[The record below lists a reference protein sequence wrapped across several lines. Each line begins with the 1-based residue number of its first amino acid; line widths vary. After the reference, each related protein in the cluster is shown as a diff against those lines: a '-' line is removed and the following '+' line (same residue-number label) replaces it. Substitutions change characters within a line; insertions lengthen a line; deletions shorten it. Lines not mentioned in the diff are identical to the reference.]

1 MQYRLKDC
9 LEKVIDNRG
18 KNPTYFDKEKYPVI
32 DNVYIKNNYYIND
45 KIVNRYI
52 DQETYDNFLR
62 GYVENDMPIMTLV
75 GSGIGNVGLI
85 KNEKVAIVQNT
96 IGFKTK
102 SILESK
108 YLYYWFL
115 TKQQELQNFNRG
127 SGQPSIKKTDIE
139 NMIIELPE
147 IKEQRRIVNILEKI
161 DDKIELNNQINDNL
175 LKLNNQLYEE
185 YFINNI
191 NKNADEINLKDLI
204 KVVNGY
210 SYKGS
215 ELTDESDIGLAT
227 IKNFERKGGFKE
239 DGFKPLNSQK
249 IKEEQI
255 VEKND
260 ILVACTDLTQQA
272 DIIGN
277 AVLLLGKAEYEK
289 VIISM
294 DLVKII
300 PKENIDKYVI
310 FSILNSREF
319 KNFALGYK
327 SGTTVLHLNKKCFDD
342 FIIRIPAND
351 KLDIF
356 SKMVKTNYEKMSN
369 ILEENRRLEK
379 LRDTLLPKLMNGE
392 INLYNIE
399 V

>member
-1 MQYRLKDC
+1 MEFKNYKLVDVMNGFKYGSMPKKDKIRN
-9 LEKVIDNRG
+9 EG
-18 KNPTYFDKEKYPVI
+18 KYPI
-32 DNVYIKNNYYIND
+32 YTGYLISGYYDECNIEKETLIVVARGVGGTGDVKLTPDKCFLTNLSIAMFNEE
-45 KIVNRYI
+45 KIVTN
-52 DQETYDNFLR
+52 
-62 GYVENDMPIMTLV
+62 
-75 GSGIGNVGLI
+75 
-85 KNEKVAIVQNT
+85 
-96 IGFKTK
+96 
-102 SILESK
+102 K
-108 YLYYWFL
+108 YLYYYFKIHNL
-115 TKQQELQNFNRG
+115 RYLDSG
-127 SGQPSIKKTDIE
+127 SAQSQITINDLKNVKIPIPSIEKQNQIVKILNDID
-139 NMIIELPE
+139 
-147 IKEQRRIVNILEKI
+147 K
-161 DDKIELNNQINDNL
+161 KIELNNQINDNL

-185 YFINNI
+185 YFIKNI
-191 NKNADEINLKDLI
+191 NENADEINLKDLI

-210 SYKGS
+210 SYKGN
-215 ELTDESDIGLAT
+215 ELIDESDIGLAT

-239 DGFKPLNSQK
+239 DGFKPLNPKK

-300 PKENIDKYVI
+300 PKDNIDKYVV

-342 FIIRIPAND
+342 FIIKLPAND
-351 KLDIF
+351 KLDVF
-356 SKMVKTNYEKMSN
+356 SKMVKTNYEKISN

-392 INLYNIE
+392 IDLDKIE
-399 V
+399 I

>member
-1 MQYRLKDC
+1 MIFDEVKLKKIATILNGRAYKQNEL
-9 LEKVIDNRG
+9 LEDGKYKVLRVGNFFTSDKWYFSDLELDENKYCDFGDLLYAWSANFGPKIWNEGKTIFHYHIWKIELKENID
-18 KNPTYFDKEKYPVI
+18 KNYLFYYLKFITDKL
-32 DNVYIKNNYYIND
+32 KNS
-45 KIVNRYI
+45 
-52 DQETYDNFLR
+52 TH
-62 GYVENDMPIMTLV
+62 
-75 GSGIGNVGLI
+75 GSVMMH
-85 KNEKVAIVQNT
+85 
-96 IGFKTK
+96 
-102 SILESK
+102 
-108 YLYYWFL
+108 L
-115 TKQQELQNFNRG
+115 TKVDMENQMIRLPNHDNQ
-127 SGQPSIKKTDIE
+127 KKIG
-139 NMIIELPE
+139 E
-147 IKEQRRIVNILEKI
+147 ILSNI
-161 DDKIELNNQINDNL
+161 DSKIELNNKINDNL

-191 NKNADEINLKDLI
+191 NENAYEINLKDLI

-215 ELTDESDIGLAT
+215 ELTDKSDIGLAT

-239 DGFKPLNSQK
+239 DGFKPLNPQK
-249 IKEEQI
+249 IKDEQI

-277 AVLLLGKAEYEK
+277 AVLLLGKAEYKK

-300 PKENIDKYVI
+300 PKDNIDKYVV

-342 FIIRIPAND
+342 FIIKLPAND
-351 KLDIF
+351 KLDVF
-356 SKMVKTNYEKMSN
+356 CKMVKTNYEKISN

-392 INLYNIE
+392 IDLDKIE
-399 V
+399 I

>member
-1 MQYRLKDC
+1 MEFKKYRLGEIATFSQGKQVDVKEQYATKGKDMKKFTRIVDYTNAS
-9 LEKVIDNRG
+9 E
-18 KNPTYFDKEKYPVI
+18 PV
-32 DNVYIKNNYYIND
+32 
-45 KIVNRYI
+45 R
-52 DQETYDNFLR
+52 
-62 GYVENDMPIMTLV
+62 YVENYGDRYFASENDLVMIRYGSQTAGMAVMGKNGIIANNLFKINLNNDIVLNKYMYYYLSQKEIFSYLRSSQSSSTMPAISFSIMN
-75 GSGIGNVGLI
+75 S
-85 KNEKVAIVQNT
+85 
-96 IGFKTK
+96 
-102 SILESK
+102 LEIDI
-108 YLYYWFL
+108 
-115 TKQQELQNFNRG
+115 
-127 SGQPSIKKTDIE
+127 PSIDYQKKAI
-139 NMIIELPE
+139 
-147 IKEQRRIVNILEKI
+147 NILLKIEK
-161 DDKIELNNQINDNL
+161 KQELNNKINDNL

-191 NKNADEINLKDLI
+191 NENAYEINLKDLI

-215 ELTDESDIGLAT
+215 ELTDKSDIGLAT

-239 DGFKPLNSQK
+239 DGFKPLNPQK
-249 IKEEQI
+249 IKDEQI

-277 AVLLLGKAEYEK
+277 AVLLLGKAEYKK

-300 PKENIDKYVI
+300 PKDNIDKYVV

-342 FIIRIPAND
+342 FIIKLPAND
-351 KLDIF
+351 KLDVF
-356 SKMVKTNYEKMSN
+356 CKMVKTNYEKISN

-392 INLYNIE
+392 IDLDKIE
-399 V
+399 I

>member
-175 LKLNNQLYEE
+175 EKQLIILFNEM
-185 YFINNI
+185 FF
-191 NKNADEINLKDLI
+191 KN
-204 KVVNGY
+204 
-210 SYKGS
+210 
-215 ELTDESDIGLAT
+215 
-227 IKNFERKGGFKE
+227 IKNNNTNEFEE
-239 DGFKPLNSQK
+239 K
-249 IKEEQI
+249 ILYDVLEVIDNRGKTPKLVETSDYPILDVRALSGNGRIINYDMCEKYVDEE
-255 VEKND
+255 VYNTFFRSGHPKKND
-260 ILVACTDLTQQA
+260 ILLSTVGSLAEMKLFIENKGTVAQNVVALRSKIDYPMYIYQYLKAIKSDLISYNIGSVQPSIKVTQFMKHSFYLPKSDELRKFENISVAYTNKMFNLHKEIESLTQ
-272 DIIGN
+272 
-277 AVLLLGKAEYEK
+277 
-289 VIISM
+289 
-294 DLVKII
+294 
-300 PKENIDKYVI
+300 
-310 FSILNSREF
+310 
-319 KNFALGYK
+319 
-327 SGTTVLHLNKKCFDD
+327 
-342 FIIRIPAND
+342 
-351 KLDIF
+351 
-356 SKMVKTNYEKMSN
+356 
-369 ILEENRRLEK
+369 

-392 INLYNIE
+392 IDLDKIE
-399 V
+399 I

>member
-1 MQYRLKDC
+1 MEFRKYKLGDIATFSQGKQVDLNQQY
-9 LEKVIDNRG
+9 EKEKENMKRFVRIVDYTNNDEPVRYVEDYGDRYYASENELVMIRYGSQTAGMAVMG
-18 KNPTYFDKEKYPVI
+18 KNGIIANNMFKINLNNDVALNKYMYYYLSQKKFFEYLRNSQSSSTMPAI
-32 DNVYIKNNYYIND
+32 SFSIMNNM
-45 KIVNRYI
+45 
-52 DQETYDNFLR
+52 E
-62 GYVENDMPIMTLV
+62 IM
-75 GSGIGNVGLI
+75 
-85 KNEKVAIVQNT
+85 
-96 IGFKTK
+96 
-102 SILESK
+102 
-108 YLYYWFL
+108 
-115 TKQQELQNFNRG
+115 
-127 SGQPSIKKTDIE
+127 
-139 NMIIELPE
+139 LPE
-147 IKEQRRIVNILEKI
+147 IKNQKKTIDILSSIEK
-161 DDKIELNNQINDNL
+161 KIELNNQINDNL

-191 NKNADEINLKDLI
+191 NENADEISLKDLI

-239 DGFKPLNSQK
+239 DGFKPLNPQK

-310 FSILNSREF
+310 FSILNSRGF

-342 FIIRIPAND
+342 FIIKLPAND

-356 SKMVKTNYEKMSN
+356 SKMVKTNYEKISN
-369 ILEENRRLEK
+369 ILKENRRLEK

-392 INLYNIE
+392 IDIDKIE
-399 V
+399 I